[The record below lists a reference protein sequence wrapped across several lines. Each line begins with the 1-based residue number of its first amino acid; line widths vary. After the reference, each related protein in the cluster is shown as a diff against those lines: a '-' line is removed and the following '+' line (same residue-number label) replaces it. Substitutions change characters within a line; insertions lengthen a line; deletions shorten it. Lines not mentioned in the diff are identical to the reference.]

1 MFTLISA
8 DEDDEEYE
16 IVDPV
21 EVAQLLCAIAEIAI
35 NAGLDRDDLIA
46 LIDAAIERDGAEVN

>member
-16 IVDPV
+16 IVDPL
-21 EVAQLLCAIAEIAI
+21 EIAELFCAVASTAYE
-35 NAGLDRDDLIA
+35 AGLSSEDLHA
-46 LIDAAIERDGAEVN
+46 LIDAAIERHGMDMN